1 VLQTRQPGLL
11 LHHWPGWLQGLSP
24 GPGASPGALA
34 FPDLL
39 QELQEGFPWRQPVV
53 RVYGRS
59 HPVPRLTC
67 WIGDPGCQ
75 YRYSGLLETPLPWR
89 EPLLSLRR
97 HLETHLGV
105 PFNSLLLN
113 RYRHGQ
119 DRMGWHADDEPELA
133 PNHPIASLSLGAT
146 RTLRFRPRPGRLG
159 GEAFAIELHHGDLL
173 VMHPPTQT
181 HWHHALPS
189 RQRVRQERLN
199 LTFRLIS
206 LPPPQAP

>member
-1 VLQTRQPGLL
+1 MLQTRQPGLL
-11 LHHWPGWLQGLSP
+11 LHHWPGWLQGLHP
-24 GPGASPGALA
+24 GPGASASS
-34 FPDLL
+34 DLL
-39 QELQEGFPWRQPVV
+39 KQLQEGLPWSQPVV

-67 WIGDPGCQ
+67 WIGDPGCHYQ
-75 YRYSGLLETPLPWR
+75 YSGLLETPLPWS

-97 HLETHLGV
+97 QLEAHLGV
-105 PFNSLLLN
+105 AFNSLLLN

-146 RTLRFRPRPGRLG
+146 RTLRFRPRPGGTG
-159 GEAFAIELHHGDLL
+159 GETFGMELHHGDLL
-173 VMHPPTQT
+173 VMHPPTQR
-181 HWHHALPS
+181 HWQHALPP
-189 RQRVRQERLN
+189 RQRVREERLN

-206 LPPPQAP
+206 PPLAP